1 MSDPDPPCYSP
12 AAIAYLGGDM
22 PGKQPQCS
30 HSWYNEAV
38 RLQATLI
45 RYGRFKKQLLEN
57 NNYLDG
63 ERHVFQLLQDLF
75 TAFQVDTH
83 VDEVQEVGDVEPA
96 VSKESSRATPRLA
109 R

>member
-1 MSDPDPPCYSP
+1 MVEYVRPGP
-12 AAIAYLGGDM
+12 ALLQPGRDSLPWWQYARQTAAVLAFLVQSGGAA
-22 PGKQPQCS
+22 PGDA
-30 HSWYNEAV
+30 HSLWA
-38 RLQATLI
+38 R
-45 RYGRFKKQLLEN
+45 LEN

-96 VSKESSRATPRLA
+96 VSKESSRV
-109 R
+109 